1 MHSSKLER
9 AKLFLS
15 YDALKGFSEMI
26 EETQRAKVPRKLLS
40 EDDYAHLNHIW
51 QNLSTGMFLKVT
63 YYHIDH
69 YTMVTGPLTRMET
82 EIRPRLKI
90 GEQWIKLADISH
102 IEIL

>member
-1 MHSSKLER
+1 
-9 AKLFLS
+9 
-15 YDALKGFSEMI
+15 
-26 EETQRAKVPRKLLS
+26 
-40 EDDYAHLNHIW
+40 
-51 QNLSTGMFLKVT
+51 MFLKVT

-69 YTMVTGPLTRMET
+69 YAMVAGPLTRMET